1 MYAFASS
8 NLRASYYYSTLMKQ
22 RALSKGEF
30 EYYENKV
37 KLSEEMGGL
46 FTPQPS
52 ERLLIS
58 LAAIRI
64 NKPLAMW
71 GLI

>member
-1 MYAFASS
+1 
-8 NLRASYYYSTLMKQ
+8 MKQ

-52 ERLLIS
+52 ELPTKYHLQQF
-58 LAAIRI
+58 
-64 NKPLAMW
+64 
-71 GLI
+71 G